1 MNLNGWQRLGIITL
15 VIAGMVCA
23 WWGLGLRYDPIWAQY
38 RTCLNLGGM
47 TTFDD
52 CQKTLNME
60 VGDAQRWWIV
70 LVSAIVPIA
79 LAWVVV
85 GLVRW
90 VRRGFTGST

>member
-1 MNLNGWQRLGIITL
+1 
-15 VIAGMVCA
+15 
-23 WWGLGLRYDPIWAQY
+23 
-38 RTCLNLGGM
+38 M

-70 LVSAIVPIA
+70 FVSAIVPVA
-79 LAWVVV
+79 LAWIVV

-90 VRRGFTGST
+90 VRGGFTGST